1 MNGEGLVG
9 PNLTD
14 DYWIHGGGIKDIF
27 KTIKYGWPEKGMI
40 SWESQITPME
50 MQQISSFIITIKGT
64 NPANPKAPEGTIYVE
79 PAALDT
85 TVKALASDTLKVL

>member
-1 MNGEGLVG
+1 
-9 PNLTD
+9 
-14 DYWIHGGGIKDIF
+14 
-27 KTIKYGWPEKGMI
+27 
-40 SWESQITPME
+40 ME